1 MRAIF
6 DSDPLP
12 TRLQSSCFP
21 NRGPKVKDF
30 GAVVSQFAQNK
41 ILSTVIQ
48 TPRTA
53 VSAFLSIH
61 FHRMTKI
68 PYSKQIMN
76 LRFAHFHNQCIFS
89 AAPATKRPF
98 SKMVENEGT
107 RREKK
112 GATPVALRT
121 NNRQRGRHAGAI
133 SALLFGHGH
142 VGSVSPSTTALPT
155 TAEGVMRGTLLGVEV
170 PLAEA
175 VKCATDNDIRE
186 MLDDARATGRLPS
199 LLGERN
205 LRRQTPLHIA
215 ADAGKEGAVELLLDY
230 GASANVVDG
239 RGETALHAAG
249 ANGHTHIVRLLLRR
263 GAQVLSDKQGQTAL
277 HRAAHRGHATAV
289 AAMLDRGEA
298 WFAWFADSFERGEAQ
313 GGSTPLHAATVA
325 GHAAVVNVIT
335 KSFSHDPEKLE
346 KLKTAANRWGVVPA
360 DISEGQA
367 PPMLTACVRETL
379 QKRKEAQSEVK
390 RPADAEGVRW
400 CENPAMIPRIPIGV
414 QRKLEKEARERS
426 QLQFETVQREMRS
439 DTSDS
444 YPHTAS
450 GYTHSRNGSQE
461 DGAGGQA
468 GWETPRTIRKTAFN
482 FVLLPDGEVDL
493 ECVYQRCSPEG
504 EGAGVQAQSRE
515 EANWG
520 ENTQSTYHRDVGEEG
535 DEEEDLIDGDCE
547 FEFNFDLMGMLDESE
562 DESSSDDESQ

>member
-1 MRAIF
+1 
-6 DSDPLP
+6 
-12 TRLQSSCFP
+12 
-21 NRGPKVKDF
+21 
-30 GAVVSQFAQNK
+30 
-41 ILSTVIQ
+41 
-48 TPRTA
+48 
-53 VSAFLSIH
+53 
-61 FHRMTKI
+61 
-68 PYSKQIMN
+68 
-76 LRFAHFHNQCIFS
+76 
-89 AAPATKRPF
+89 
-98 SKMVENEGT
+98 MVELEGKGQ
-107 RREKK
+107 KK

-133 SALLFGHGH
+133 SALLFGHGQ
-142 VGSVSPSTTALPT
+142 SPSTTALPT
-155 TAEGVMRGTLLGVEV
+155 AAERVMRGALLGVEV

-175 VKCATDNDIRE
+175 VKCATDKDIKE
-186 MLDDARATGRLPS
+186 MLDDARATGRLAS

-277 HRAAHRGHATAV
+277 HRAARRGHATAV

-335 KSFSHDPEKLE
+335 KSFSYDTKKLE

-450 GYTHSRNGSQE
+450 GYTHSRNGGQE
-461 DGAGGQA
+461 DGPGGQD

-493 ECVYQRCSPEG
+493 ECVYQRFCPEG

-515 EANWG
+515 EASWG
-520 ENTQSTYHRDVGEEG
+520 ENTQSTYHRDVGEEE